1 MAVVIVI
8 VPIAIRVPAMPV
20 FIPPT
25 MVFVPAAFAG
35 FTQLM
40 PRMVSL
46 PAVPSVVFCG
56 FMQLVVR
63 FRDSPL
69 AMVIA
74 FG

>member
-1 MAVVIVI
+1 MVMI
-8 VPIAIRVPAMPV
+8 VPVAIVVPTVAV

-35 FTQLM
+35 FTKVM
-40 PRMVSL
+40 PRMVGL
-46 PAVPSVVFCG
+46 PAVRAVVFYG

-63 FRDSPL
+63 LGDAPL
-69 AMVIA
+69 AMTVA

>member
-1 MAVVIVI
+1 MVMI
-8 VPIAIRVPAMPV
+8 VPIAIAVPAAAV

-35 FTQLM
+35 FAQFM
-40 PRMVSL
+40 PCMLRL
-46 PAVPSVVFCG
+46 PAVPAVVFCG

-63 FRDSPL
+63 FGNAPL
-69 AMVIA
+69 AMVVA